1 MNSTIKCPHCGKDVK
16 ISDALNHELKE
27 ETERI
32 IKATEEETR
41 KKIQEEFAQKDK
53 ERKAELEDE
62 KKKNKELLVAF
73 EKKSKEDGERIR
85 EEATKEAAEKSR
97 LEKLEYEKKISD
109 MQKALEEAQRKGKQ
123 GSQQLQGE
131 VLELDL
137 EEKLKSHFP
146 MDEFLPIPKGIE
158 GADIWQ
164 KVVNKNGKEVGSIL
178 WETKRTK
185 NWDKKWLPKLRED
198 TRKINA
204 SDSILVTDTLPN
216 EIKSFHNIDKVWVT
230 TYEFAL
236 HVARIVR
243 YLLLKI
249 DAVKAS
255 ASHDEMELRNI
266 FQYIT
271 SDAFKHKIEAHDE
284 AVKAMKID
292 LDSEIR
298 LTQTRWKRREIQLNR
313 LDSSVSELYGE
324 LQGIIPTL
332 PDRNIELLPD
342 GTENDN

>member
-137 EEKLKSHFP
+137 EAQLKAQFP
-146 MDEFLPIPKGIE
+146 HDEFAPVPKGVE
-158 GADIWQ
+158 GGDVWQ
-164 KVVNKNGKEVGSIL
+164 KIHDERGNLFGSIL

-185 NWDKKWLPKLRED
+185 AWANTWLPKLRED
-198 TRKINA
+198 ARRINA
-204 SDSILVTDTLPN
+204 SESILVSQVLP
-216 EIKSFHNIDKVWVT
+216 EGVKSYHRKDGVWISN
-230 TYEFAL
+230 YEYAINT
-236 HVARIVR
+236 ARFVR
-243 YLLLKI
+243 YLL
-249 DAVKAS
+249 
-255 ASHDEMELRNI
+255 
-266 FQYIT
+266 
-271 SDAFKHKIEAHDE
+271 
-284 AVKAMKID
+284 MK
-292 LDSEIR
+292 
-298 LTQTRWKRREIQLNR
+298 
-313 LDSSVSELYGE
+313 VAA
-324 LQGIIPTL
+324 
-332 PDRNIELLPD
+332 
-342 GTENDN
+342 

>member
-73 EKKSKEDGERIR
+73 EKK
-85 EEATKEAAEKSR
+85 
-97 LEKLEYEKKISD
+97 ISD

-146 MDEFLPIPKGIE
+146 MDEFL
-158 GADIWQ
+158 
-164 KVVNKNGKEVGSIL
+164 
-178 WETKRTK
+178 
-185 NWDKKWLPKLRED
+185 
-198 TRKINA
+198 
-204 SDSILVTDTLPN
+204 
-216 EIKSFHNIDKVWVT
+216 
-230 TYEFAL
+230 
-236 HVARIVR
+236 
-243 YLLLKI
+243 
-249 DAVKAS
+249 
-255 ASHDEMELRNI
+255 
-266 FQYIT
+266 
-271 SDAFKHKIEAHDE
+271 
-284 AVKAMKID
+284 
-292 LDSEIR
+292 
-298 LTQTRWKRREIQLNR
+298 
-313 LDSSVSELYGE
+313 
-324 LQGIIPTL
+324 
-332 PDRNIELLPD
+332 
-342 GTENDN
+342 